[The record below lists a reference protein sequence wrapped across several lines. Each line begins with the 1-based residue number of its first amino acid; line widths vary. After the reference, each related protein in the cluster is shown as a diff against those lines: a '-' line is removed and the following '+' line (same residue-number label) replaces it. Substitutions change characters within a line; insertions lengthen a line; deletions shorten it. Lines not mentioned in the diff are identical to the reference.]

1 MNASV
6 PPPGVV
12 TPAVPLRR
20 RNFQTDT
27 LTAVAFFGDL
37 LMIVAGLLFGFWL
50 RFRSGLIPFQES
62 WWTTGGN
69 FEGRLLGDYVG
80 LIGVGALLLLV
91 TFGQLRL
98 YRTRNL
104 LRFRRVAAIVV
115 RGAIFWL
122 LAYLSLSL
130 VLKFNPPIS
139 RIYVLSSALG
149 AVGAVLGWRAL
160 YHRLL
165 QSDFIAAS
173 LRQRVLFV
181 GWNDEAA
188 RLAAAI
194 HADASHPYDICGC
207 VPSLAGELA
216 RPTGTE
222 IRCLGTAGDLVNLL
236 REQDV
241 DMVILADL
249 EGSTEEIV
257 ALTNVCDRAL
267 VQFKVIPSYFQI
279 LVSGL
284 QLETISAVPILGVA
298 ELPLERFSN
307 RVLKRT
313 VDLVG
318 AVVGLV
324 LSAPIMAVVGALI
337 VLESPGPILF
347 RQERVGRGGRRF
359 AMLKLRSMKLGSD
372 KADHLNQSTLRDDP
386 RLLRIGAFIRRWN
399 LDEVPQ
405 FWNVLVGHMSLV
417 GPRPERTFHSE
428 KLSYEIPHY
437 NARLMSKPGITGW
450 AQVNGLRG
458 DTDLTERVRYDLYYL
473 ENWSLLLDFQI
484 MFQTF
489 VSRKNA
495 Y

>member
-1 MNASV
+1 MPKSGAVAPPV
-6 PPPGVV
+6 PV
-12 TPAVPLRR
+12 RR
-20 RNFQTDT
+20 RNVQTDT
-27 LTAVAFFGDL
+27 LTALAFFGDL
-37 LMIVAGLLFGFWL
+37 LMISAGLLFGFWL
-50 RFRSGLIPFQES
+50 RFKSGLIPFKES

-69 FEGRLLGDYVG
+69 FGERFLSDYVG
-80 LIGVGALLLLV
+80 LIAVGALLLLV

-115 RGAIFWL
+115 RATIFWL
-122 LAYLSLSL
+122 LTYLSLSL

-139 RIYVLSSALG
+139 RIYVLSSSVG
-149 AVGAVLGWRAL
+149 AVAAVLGWRAL

-173 LRQRVLFV
+173 LRQRVLFI

-194 HADASHPYDICGC
+194 HADTSHPYDICGC
-207 VPSLAGELA
+207 VPSLAGEFA
-216 RPTGTE
+216 RLPGTE

-249 EGSTEEIV
+249 GGSTEEIV
-257 ALTNVCDRAL
+257 ALTNLCDRAL

-313 VDLVG
+313 VDLIG

-324 LSAPIMAVVGALI
+324 LSAPIMAVVGTLI

-359 AMLKLRSMKLGSD
+359 GMLKLRSMKLGSD

-473 ENWSLLLDFQI
+473 ENWSLMLDFQI
-484 MFQTF
+484 MVQTF
-489 VSRKNA
+489 LSRKNA